1 MGEQKRLFGT
11 DGVRGVANRDLTP
24 LLAMKLGM
32 AAATVLSNGRHAPH
46 VLVGRDTRLSG
57 DMLEAALVAGLC
69 AAGAKVTLLG
79 VLPTPAVAY
88 CTRHSQADAGAVISA
103 SHNPFDDNGIKFFSV
118 EGYKLDDGLE
128 QRIEQLVEDWNRI
141 EPAYGAAIG
150 NVQRDG
156 ELLDQYVAH
165 LICSTARSLKGM
177 RVVVDAAN
185 GAAYSIAPRVLSQLG
200 AEVVPIHCMP
210 NGVNINEGCGSLHT
224 ESMRQMVREQ
234 RADVGLSFDGD
245 ADRVILSD
253 EFGNEIDGDYIMAM
267 SALYLQRQGRLR
279 HNLLVATKMS
289 NLGLE
294 EAMQRHGIQMLR
306 TDVGDRHVAE
316 AMRRTGAVLGGE
328 QSGHI
333 IFAEYAT
340 TGDGLLTALQVLS
353 QMQCTGK
360 PLSEL
365 ARVMHKYPQVIRN
378 VRVRDKRAWLQYEQA
393 KEIEAWALQ
402 QLGTPSRVNIRPSG
416 TEPVVRIMLEAA
428 DADRLEQVGQEL
440 EAIVLQVCGAP

>member
-32 AAATVLSNGRHAPH
+32 AAATVLANGNHAPH

-128 QRIEQLVEDWNRI
+128 VRIEQLVENWNHI
-141 EPAYGAAIG
+141 EPAYGASIG

-156 ELLDQYVAH
+156 ELIDHYVAH
-165 LICSTARSLKGM
+165 LICSTACSLKGM

-224 ESMRQMVREQ
+224 ESMRQVVQEQ

-294 EAMQRHGIQMLR
+294 EAMQRHGIQVLR
-306 TDVGDRHVAE
+306 TDVGDRYVAE

-333 IFAEYAT
+333 IFGEYAT

-360 PLSEL
+360 SLSEL

-393 KEIEAWALQ
+393 QEIEEWALQ

>member
-1 MGEQKRLFGT
+1 MGKLFGT

-32 AAATVLSNGRHAPH
+32 AAATALANGGHAPH

-69 AAGAKVTLLG
+69 SAGARVTLLG

-103 SHNPFDDNGIKFFSV
+103 SHNPFEDNGIKFFSV
-118 EGYKLDDGLE
+118 DGCKLPDSVE
-128 QRIEQLVEDWNRI
+128 ARIEALVREWENLPR
-141 EPAYGAAIG
+141 ACGANIG
-150 NVQRDG
+150 SVQRDS
-156 ELLDQYVAH
+156 EWVEQYIAH
-165 LICSTARSLKGM
+165 LIASTGCSLKGM
-177 RVVVDAAN
+177 RVVVDGAN

-200 AEVVPIHCMP
+200 AEVIPIHCTP
-210 NGVNINEGCGSLHT
+210 NGVNINQGCGSLHT
-224 ESMRQMVREQ
+224 ESMRQTVLEQ

-253 EFGNEIDGDYIMAM
+253 EQGNEINGDRIMAM
-267 SALYLQRQGRLR
+267 SALFLKETGRLR
-279 HNLLVATKMS
+279 HDVLVATIMS

-294 EAMQRHGIQMLR
+294 EAMRAHGIRLER
-306 TDVGDRHVAE
+306 TKVGDRYVAE
-316 AMRRTGAVLGGE
+316 RMRELDAALGGE

-333 IFAEYAT
+333 IFAEFTT

-353 QMQCTGK
+353 LMQRTGR

-365 ARVMHKYPQVIRN
+365 AQVMTQYPQILRN
-378 VRVRDKRAWLQYEQA
+378 VRVGDKHAWERYERAE
-393 KEIEAWALQ
+393 EIERWATER
-402 QLGTPSRVNIRPSG
+402 LGNPSRVNIRPSG
-416 TEPVVRIMLEAA
+416 TEPVVRIMIEAA
-428 DADRLEQVGQEL
+428 EPACMEQVMAELEQV
-440 EAIVLQVCGAP
+440 VRQVCGEPKE